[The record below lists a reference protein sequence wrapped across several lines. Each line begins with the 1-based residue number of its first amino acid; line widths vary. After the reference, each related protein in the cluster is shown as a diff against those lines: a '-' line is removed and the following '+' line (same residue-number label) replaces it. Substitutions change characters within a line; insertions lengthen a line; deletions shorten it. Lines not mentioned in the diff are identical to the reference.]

1 MSQHKHTGP
10 AASDKQ
16 CEPGGWPQGM
26 KHTKSRK
33 AVKDALEKEQLPVTA
48 LCLFEKLQ
56 QGSDP
61 IWLSTVYRVLESFVE
76 NKAVIK
82 TTPTD
87 STMAVYE
94 WNRHK
99 HTHYAVCVDCHSM
112 MPVKDCPF
120 EKTLPPVADGE
131 FHIIGHNLELYGY
144 CDKCFKKKEHEK

>member
-1 MSQHKHTGP
+1 MSQRKYTGP
-10 AASDKQ
+10 AESDTQ

-26 KHTKSRK
+26 KRTKSRK
-33 AVKDALEKEQLPVTA
+33 AVMDALEKEQLPVTA
-48 LCLFEKLQ
+48 LSLFEKLQ

-120 EKTLPPVADGE
+120 EKVLPPVADGE
-131 FHIIGHNLELYGY
+131 FHIIGHNLELFGY
-144 CDKCFKKKEHEK
+144 CDKCFKKKEREK